1 MPKPHFLIING
12 PNLNLLGRRQPEIYG
27 DRTFESFYEDLKA
40 HFHKVIIAYYQS
52 NHEGDI
58 IDQLQ
63 HYGFRRDGFLLD
75 GIILNA
81 AAYTHT
87 SIAIGDT
94 LAAIS
99 TPVVEVHISDVYN
112 REDYRKVNYLKAHV
126 DHQIV
131 GKGLAGYAE
140 AIEWL
145 LGYHMY
151 DIS

>member
-1 MPKPHFLIING
+1 MSRPHFLILNG

-27 DRTFESFYEDLKA
+27 TRTFESFYEDLKA
-40 HFHKVIIAYYQS
+40 AYEDVMLAYYQS

-63 HYGFRRDGFLLD
+63 YYGFHLD

-87 SIAIGDT
+87 SIAIGDA
-94 LAAIS
+94 LAAIT

-112 REDYRKVNYLKAHV
+112 REDYRKTNYVKAHV
-126 DHQIV
+126 QHQVV
-131 GKGLAGYAE
+131 GRGLDGYSD
-140 AIEWL
+140 AIAWL
-145 LGYHMY
+145 LAHHHA
-151 DIS
+151 